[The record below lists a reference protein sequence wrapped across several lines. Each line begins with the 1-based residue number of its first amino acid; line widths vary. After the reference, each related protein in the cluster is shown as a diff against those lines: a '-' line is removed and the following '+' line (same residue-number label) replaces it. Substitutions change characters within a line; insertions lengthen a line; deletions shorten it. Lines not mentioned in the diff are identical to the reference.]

1 MKDFIER
8 VLHQKIS
15 INKYKDTKNF
25 PLLFIGN
32 YNLYLLEICNQSCII
47 VVPVEDLGLAVI
59 RKHHKRLQQLT
70 GKECVLYFKDLSAYA
85 RGRMLD
91 DGIPFIW
98 EDHQIY
104 MPFIGLWLK
113 ENDARELDK
122 YEQISFLTQK
132 LLLLALYECWDDMTV
147 TMAAEKL
154 QVSKMSITR
163 AFDEI
168 ESLDIPIIYKDG
180 RKRMLRSCQNKKEM
194 WERIRGY
201 LRSPLINEYYLKEDI
216 GPQNVKSGISALCEY
231 SILSD
236 NDYPTYAL
244 TKAQVTEKKV
254 KNKKQ
259 LPVDEQLGCV
269 VQELGYVLCLN
280 EKQLIDPLT
289 VLLLM
294 EKEMDDPRIE
304 MAIDE
309 MLEEYVW

>member
-1 MKDFIER
+1 MKDFIEK
-8 VLHQKIS
+8 VLHQKINIAEYEETKELPLIFTGS
-15 INKYKDTKNF
+15 YK
-25 PLLFIGN
+25 
-32 YNLYLLEICNQSCII
+32 LYSLEVFNQSCIVAELI
-47 VVPVEDLGLAVI
+47 SDIGLASV
-59 RKHHKRLQQLT
+59 RKHCKRLRELT
-70 GKECVLYFKDLSAYA
+70 GKECVLYYKDLSAYA
-85 RGRMLD
+85 RERMLEE
-91 DGIPFIW
+91 GIPFIW
-98 EDHQIY
+98 EGHQIY
-104 MPFIGLWLK
+104 MPFIGIWLK

-132 LLLLALYECWDDMTV
+132 LLLLALYECWGDMTV

-163 AFDEI
+163 GFDEI